1 MTIEDVIKEAAARG
15 ITRLPE
21 PSRLTHVRVWPAQPQ
36 WVAEVGAPP
45 HNDSVGDG
53 LYDTKDEA
61 EQAGRK
67 AVQMG
72 RAHLVTLLPADLAAT
87 AESWPEPEVTTWN

>member
-1 MTIEDVIKEAAARG
+1 M
-15 ITRLPE
+15 
-21 PSRLTHVRVWPAQPQ
+21 
-36 WVAEVGAPP
+36 
-45 HNDSVGDG
+45 GDG